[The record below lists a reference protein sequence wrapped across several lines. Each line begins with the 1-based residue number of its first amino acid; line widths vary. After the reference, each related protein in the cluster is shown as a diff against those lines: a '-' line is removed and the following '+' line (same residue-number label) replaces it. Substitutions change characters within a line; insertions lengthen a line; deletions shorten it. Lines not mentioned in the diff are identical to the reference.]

1 MRESAAVAS
10 ARYAVPTVVATTIGA
25 EVAPPVPW
33 TDESGLLVTVC
44 LDKVGAAPSA
54 AVGVGNETEA
64 IGPVLGTATLCVG
77 DDSGGAGPMFAVCVG
92 NNAGTVLAVGDEADG
107 SALGTLLA
115 LKEGKA
121 VGLALKDS
129 EGKAVGKKLGPA
141 VRNAEGSSDGP
152 ELEGDMERSAG
163 SVDGLKLGPK
173 VGKGDGALAIG

>member
-25 EVAPPVPW
+25 EVAAPVPW
-33 TDESGLLVTVC
+33 TDESGLVFTVC
-44 LDKVGAAPSA
+44 SDKGGGAPSA
-54 AVGVGNETEA
+54 AVGVGNEPDTV
-64 IGPVLGTATLCVG
+64 GPVVTATVCVG
-77 DDSGGAGPMFAVCVG
+77 DDSGGAGPVFAVCIG
-92 NNAGTVLAVGDEADG
+92 NNVGTVLAVGDEADG

-129 EGKAVGKKLGPA
+129 EGKAVGKRLGPA

-163 SVDGLKLGPK
+163 LKLGPK
-173 VGKGDGALAIG
+173 VGKGDDALAIG

>member
-1 MRESAAVAS
+1 
-10 ARYAVPTVVATTIGA
+10 
-25 EVAPPVPW
+25 VPW
-33 TDESGLLVTVC
+33 TDESGLVFTVC
-44 LDKVGAAPSA
+44 LGKVGAAPSA

-77 DDSGGAGPMFAVCVG
+77 DDSGGAGPVFAVCVG
-92 NNAGTVLAVGDEADG
+92 NNAGTVLAVGDEAEG

-121 VGLALKDS
+121 VGLALKED
-129 EGKAVGKKLGPA
+129 KAVGRKLGPA

>member
-25 EVAPPVPW
+25 EVAAPVPW
-33 TDESGLLVTVC
+33 TDESGLVFTVC
-44 LDKVGAAPSA
+44 SDKVDAAPSA
-54 AVGVGNETEA
+54 AVGVGNEPDTVR
-64 IGPVLGTATLCVG
+64 PVVGTSTLCVG
-77 DDSGGAGPMFAVCVG
+77 DDSVGAGPVFAVCVG

-107 SALGTLLA
+107 SALGTLFA

-129 EGKAVGKKLGPA
+129 EGDAVGKKLGPA

-152 ELEGDMERSAG
+152 ELEGDLERSA
-163 SVDGLKLGPK
+163 GLKLGPK
-173 VGKGDGALAIG
+173 VGKGDDALAIG